1 MLARDGPGDDD
12 EDELA
17 SIEPTCE
24 ESEESECRSNDGPE
38 SEPPP
43 PPPPPPIPPPP
54 PPPPEDPPYNPYVIC
69 QQLPM
74 KTLGYLKLWICVS
87 GSCSL
92 NLIFCWFSLTKV
104 DYSSLGWLEP
114 GKPHGSPASF
124 EK

>member
-12 EDELA
+12 ESELA
-17 SIEPTCE
+17 DINLPCE
-24 ESEESECRSNDGPE
+24 ESEESECHSNDGPE

-74 KTLGYLKLWICVS
+74 KTLGYLQLWI
-87 GSCSL
+87 
-92 NLIFCWFSLTKV
+92 
-104 DYSSLGWLEP
+104 
-114 GKPHGSPASF
+114 
-124 EK
+124 